1 MNNHKD
7 LDVWKRSVE
16 FVINIYEATEI
27 FPQKEIYGI
36 TNQIRRASVSI
47 PSNIAEGAG
56 RKGNVEFSR
65 FLYFS
70 LGSLSEVETQ
80 LIISQKLKYLK
91 EDDFKRLST
100 ELIEIR
106 RMLLGLIKSLK

>member
-16 FVINIYEATEI
+16 FVINIYEATET